1 MTIRETIQKQKTA
14 MKNRTLKERLS
25 FFWEYYALKTAALIV
40 ALVVILAFV
49 ISIITQ
55 KEYAFTGVFF
65 GAQSQAS
72 SENYLNNFAQ
82 EANID
87 LKNYTLTIQ
96 ETPEIRMDQQIS
108 TEIYQSMETFTAMV
122 AAQSVSC
129 FAGNSDLFL
138 YYAYLGY
145 AKDLRT
151 IFMQEE
157 LQALAPYLYYVDG
170 QLIEAQEDSDE
181 GYAEAYW
188 NRPADPTKPE
198 LMAQPIPVG
207 ISLDAASEDFK
218 NSYRFENPSVIG
230 VCESSEFPEYAA
242 AFLRHCLSFTK

>member
-1 MTIRETIQKQKTA
+1 MTIRETIKKQQNA
-14 MKNRTLKERLS
+14 MKNQPFKKRLA
-25 FFWEYYALKTAALIV
+25 FFWEYYGIKTIAAVI
-40 ALVVILAFV
+40 ALVVLLAFV
-49 ISIITQ
+49 ISMITQ

-65 GAQSQAS
+65 GVQSQS
-72 SENYLNNFAQ
+72 SADDYLNSFAQ

-87 LKNYTLTIQ
+87 LKHYTLTVQ
-96 ETPEIRMDQQIS
+96 EAPEIRMDQQIS

-138 YYAYLGY
+138 YYAYMGY

-151 IFMQEE
+151 VFTQDE

-170 QLIEAQEDSDE
+170 QLIEAQEDSNE
-181 GYAEAYW
+181 GYAEAFW
-188 NRPADPTKPE
+188 NRPDDPTKPE
-198 LMAQPIPVG
+198 LMTKPIPVG
-207 ISLDAASEDFK
+207 ISLDAASENFQ

-230 VCESSEFPEYAA
+230 ICESSEFPEYAT
-242 AFLRHCLSFTK
+242 AFLRHCISLTK